1 MTTSLVVIGASK
13 GGLNALEQL
22 LGSLSDDFPWPVAV
36 AQHRD
41 RDTNSS
47 LAEFMQKSSRLIVR
61 EPEDKEPISGGCVY
75 LAPADYHLLVEDD
88 HFALSTSSR
97 ISQARP
103 CINYL
108 FESAAEAFE
117 SSTVGVI
124 LTGANS
130 DGAEGLAAI
139 QRAGGTTVVQDP
151 KTSEAP
157 AMPRA
162 AIAATRVDHVLPLAE
177 IAPFL
182 NRFCAAAVR

>member
-1 MTTSLVVIGASK
+1 MTTSFVVIGASK

-22 LGSLSDDFPWPVAV
+22 LGSLSDDFTWPIAV

-47 LAEFMQKSSRLIVR
+47 LVEYMQKSSRLIVR

-88 HFALSTSSR
+88 HFALSTASR

-103 CINYL
+103 CINFL
-108 FESAAEAFE
+108 FESAAEAFG
-117 SSTVGVI
+117 SHTVGVI

-139 QRAGGTTVVQDP
+139 KKVGGTAVVQDP
-151 KTSEAP
+151 TTSEAP

-162 AIAATRVDHVLPLAE
+162 AIAATSVDYVLPLAE

-182 NRFCAAAVR
+182 NRISAAVVR